1 VFVLTATLLIAAHPA
16 AAQSFDDRAENLLAN
31 AAIGV
36 ATGGLRAV
44 IQRKPVRPALLR
56 GAVGGSLLSAGKQ
69 VAGRGYAAT
78 GMAGRVITSLGIA
91 AFTAESRDSLA
102 FRLPIGP
109 LTLELR
115 PGATDRLRTRVN
127 VWTAVVL
134 ATALADSDSHFDM
147 RASLDA
153 GAPVFTRPAHR
164 MSGHDL
170 KAGFAHPGV
179 IILNRDAELFGIDR
193 REVLAHEAIHVL
205 QWDAYHALVTLPV
218 ERAALRRLTRSD
230 RFNRRFELNVLAP
243 LTVAG
248 VAELIPEERDRPWER
263 EAYRLT
269 RPIDLNGGLSTLT
282 RR

>member
-1 VFVLTATLLIAAHPA
+1 
-16 AAQSFDDRAENLLAN
+16 
-31 AAIGV
+31 
-36 ATGGLRAV
+36 
-44 IQRKPVRPALLR
+44 
-56 GAVGGSLLSAGKQ
+56 VGGSLLSAGKQ
-69 VAGRGYAAT
+69 VAGRGYAGT

-91 AFTAESRDSLA
+91 AFTAENRDSLA
-102 FRLPIGP
+102 FRLPVGP
-109 LTLELR
+109 FILELR
-115 PGATDRLRTRVN
+115 PRGEDRLRTRVN

-134 ATALADSDSHFDM
+134 TFALVDSDSHFDL
-147 RASLDA
+147 RKSLDA
-153 GAPVFTRPAHR
+153 GAPVFRRPGHR
-164 MSGHDL
+164 MPGHQL

-179 IILNRDAELFGIDR
+179 IFLNSDAELFGIDW
-193 REVLAHEAIHVL
+193 REVLAHEAIHIL

-243 LTVAG
+243 VTVAG

-269 RPIDLNGGLSTLT
+269 RPVDLNGGFSTLT